1 MNDRRY
7 EAELLLIDDDRE
19 LCQLLEQYLAS
30 EHMKVECVT
39 DGELGIDLAR
49 FNRHDAVILDVMLP
63 GINGFEVLRRIRAH
77 SDVPVIILTARG
89 EEVDRVVG
97 FEIGADDY
105 VSKPFSPREL
115 AARIRAILRRA
126 NHKET
131 EQVSTKIHKKIAV
144 GNICLDP
151 GSRTVTRSGRPVEL
165 TSVEFGLLEILLHS
179 AGRVVTRD
187 QLCKEVLDRDLSPID
202 RSVDMHVS
210 RLRKK
215 LGAEGSSH
223 DNIKTIRGVGYL
235 YTQGALR
242 TGISQTAAAAE
253 SLDAIEE

>member
-1 MNDRRY
+1 MNNQRY

-19 LCQLLEQYLAS
+19 LCQLLEQYLTS
-30 EHMKVECVT
+30 EHFKVEIVT
-39 DGELGIDLAR
+39 DGELGIELALLG
-49 FNRHDAVILDVMLP
+49 RHNAVILDVMLP

-126 NHKET
+126 NHKEI
-131 EQVSTKIHKKIAV
+131 QHVSTKIRKKITV
-144 GNICLDP
+144 GDICLDP
-151 GSRTVTRSGRPVEL
+151 GSRSVTHSGQPVEL

-202 RSVDMHVS
+202 RSVDMHIS

-215 LGAEGSSH
+215 LGIEGDPH
-223 DNIKTIRGVGYL
+223 NNIKTIRGVGYL
-235 YTQGALR
+235 YTQSAQR
-242 TGISQTAAAAE
+242 TGTYRTATAAE
-253 SLDAIEE
+253 SFDSIEE